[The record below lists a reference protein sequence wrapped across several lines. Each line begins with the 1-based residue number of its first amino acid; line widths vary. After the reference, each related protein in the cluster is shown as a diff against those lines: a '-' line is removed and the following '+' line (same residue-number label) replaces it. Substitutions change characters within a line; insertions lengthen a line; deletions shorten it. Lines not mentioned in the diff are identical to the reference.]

1 MKVLSKRGKRL
12 LVVALAAVC
21 ASLVVAGVRREAA
34 SRAEQGRAGG
44 RGSQQRMMR
53 AQLLEGVG
61 KEVQFAK
68 RGDSYGAAV
77 SAIKSASRFIQE
89 RSGVRLGESVEK
101 RLAGMEH
108 SILKGESRR
117 LSLDEL
123 ADVMTDAALERASA
137 ATDQEIDSAAK
148 SFRVGPN
155 EDVTLR
161 ADGRGQ
167 MTPQEFASQARALR
181 ESSRQGDG
189 ALRETVRSA
198 VADEVRGRARAL
210 KEGLPERFG
219 QVDSKGVMPSQA
231 LLLAYSVSSND
242 NLGVASRRLREITE
256 RENRELKAQGHV
268 PRRPVSDAPFG
279 PNGGRFSTPLDLVF
293 DDKTMHGLLDRVERR
308 SKQ

>member
-1 MKVLSKRGKRL
+1 MILSKRIKRL
-12 LVVALAAVC
+12 LTAALAVAC
-21 ASLVVAGVRREAA
+21 AALVVAGVRREAA
-34 SRAEQGRAGG
+34 SSAEQNRPGG
-44 RGSQQRMMR
+44 RTSQQRMMR
-53 AQLLEGVG
+53 AQLLDGVG
-61 KEVQFAK
+61 KEVQFAR

-77 SAIKSASRFIQE
+77 SAIKSASRFIRE

-117 LSLDEL
+117 VSLDEL
-123 ADVMTDAALERASA
+123 TDVMTDTALERAAA
-137 ATDQEIDSAAK
+137 ATDEEIDAASQ

-167 MTPQEFASQARALR
+167 MAPEEFAWQAKELR
-181 ESSRQGDG
+181 NSSRQGDG
-189 ALRETVRSA
+189 LLRAAVRAAVAEEVRS
-198 VADEVRGRARAL
+198 RARAL

-219 QVDSKGVMPSQA
+219 QIDSKGVMPSQA

-242 NLGVASRRLREITE
+242 NLGVATGRLRELTQ
-256 RENRELKAQGHV
+256 RENRELKAQGHGA
-268 PRRPVSDAPFG
+268 RGPVSDAPFG
-279 PNGGRFSTPLDLVF
+279 PNGGRYSTPLDLVF
-293 DDKTMHGLLDRVERR
+293 DDKTAHGLLDRVERR